1 MKIRHRLA
9 LQFTVLSGCI
19 LLVIFILVYLLLQSY
34 VNNTFFNQLED
45 RALITAQV
53 FLEKD
58 ELARKKWKDVEK
70 KYIQAI
76 PGEDGMIY
84 DEANQ
89 PVFIEPG
96 SVSIAPAIIQAV
108 RHHKKYRFH
117 YKGNPAVGLYY
128 TDNQGN
134 FVIFVTAGNEAG
146 QAQLMHN
153 LWILGGTF
161 ALGMLMVFLLGQWF
175 SYRALRPINYIN
187 RQMKNIRAS
196 NLHARVKKSRNDD
209 EIDELASNFNDL
221 LEHLEKAFHMQ
232 QSFVSNAS
240 HELRTP
246 LTAIIT
252 ELEVILQKQRNQEDY
267 IKTLRS
273 VLDESAKLKTI
284 TNGLLEL
291 TQAETDTHAG
301 KEHIRLDELL
311 WDLREEWAN
320 KHPEQL
326 LNVQMLRLPEDATR
340 LEITG
345 HRELLILAVKNIIK
359 NAFKFSNN
367 QAVEVALDC
376 QQEQLLIT
384 VTDHGIGISPEDAAR
399 IFLPLFRANNAR
411 IYPGFG
417 IGLSMAQ
424 KIVQAHRGQITV
436 SSEPGQGSI
445 FSISFPAQQ
454 HI

>member
-19 LLVIFILVYLLLQSY
+19 LLVIFVLVYLLLQNY

-58 ELARKKWKDVEK
+58 ELAKKKWKDIEK
-70 KYIQAI
+70 KYIQTI

-84 DEANQ
+84 DEENQ

-96 SVSIAPAIIQAV
+96 ALNIPPAIIQTV
-108 RHHKKYRFH
+108 RYHKKYRFH
-117 YKGNPAVGLYY
+117 YKGQPAVGLYY
-128 TDNQGN
+128 SDNQGN

-146 QAQLMHN
+146 QAQLIHN

-161 ALGMLMVFLLGQWF
+161 ALGMLMVFVIGQWF
-175 SYRALRPINYIN
+175 SYRALRPINFIN
-187 RQMKNIRAS
+187 RQVKNIRAS
-196 NLHARVKKSRNDD
+196 NLHARVKKSRNED

-291 TQAETDTHAG
+291 TQADTDTYAG
-301 KEHIRLDELL
+301 KEHIRMDELL
-311 WDLREEWAN
+311 WDLREEWAS

-326 LNVQMLRLPEDATR
+326 LNMQMLQLPEDATR

-345 HRELLILAVKNIIK
+345 NRELLVLAIKNIIK
-359 NAFKFSNN
+359 NAFKFSGN
-367 QAVEVALDC
+367 QPVDCTLDC
-376 QQEQLLIT
+376 QEEQLLIT
-384 VTDHGIGISPEDAAR
+384 ITDSGIGILPEDAAR
-399 IFLPLFRANNAR
+399 IFMPLFRANNAR

-424 KIVQAHRGQITV
+424 KIIQAHNGQISV
-436 SSEPGQGSI
+436 SSEPGHGST
-445 FSISFPAQQ
+445 FNVSFTT
-454 HI
+454 HH

>member
-9 LQFTVLSGCI
+9 LQFTILSGCI
-19 LLVIFILVYLLLQSY
+19 LLVIFVLVYLLLQNY
-34 VNNTFFNQLED
+34 VNNTFFSQLED

-58 ELARKKWKDVEK
+58 ELAKKKWKNLEK
-70 KYIQAI
+70 KYIQSI

-84 DEANQ
+84 DEENQ
-89 PVFIEPG
+89 PVFIDPG
-96 SVSIAPAIIQAV
+96 AVSIPSAIIQAV
-108 RHHKKYRFH
+108 RYHKKYRFH
-117 YKGNPAVGLYY
+117 YKGKPAVGLYY
-128 TDNQGN
+128 SDNQGN

-146 QAQLMHN
+146 QAQLVHN
-153 LWILGGTF
+153 LWILAGTF
-161 ALGMLMVFLLGQWF
+161 ALGMLMVFVIGQWF
-175 SYRALRPINYIN
+175 SYRALRPINFIN
-187 RQMKNIRAS
+187 TQVKNIRAA
-196 NLHARVKKSRNDD
+196 NLHARVKKSRNED

-221 LEHLEKAFHMQ
+221 LEHLEKAFQLQ

-291 TQAETDTHAG
+291 TQADTDTYAG

-311 WDLREEWAN
+311 WDLREEWVR

-326 LNVQMLRLPEDATR
+326 LNVQMLQLPEDATR

-345 HRELLILAVKNIIK
+345 NRELLALAIKNIIK
-359 NAFKFSNN
+359 NAFKFSSN
-367 QAVEVALDC
+367 QPVDCTMNC

-384 VTDHGIGISPEDAAR
+384 ITDKGIGISPEDAAR
-399 IFLPLFRANNAR
+399 IFMPLFRANNAR

-424 KIVQAHRGQITV
+424 KIIQAHKGQISV
-436 SSEPGQGSI
+436 SSEPGQGST
-445 FSISFPAQQ
+445 FNVSFTT
-454 HI
+454 HH

>member
-9 LQFTVLSGCI
+9 LQFTLLSGCI
-19 LLVIFILVYLLLQSY
+19 LLVIFVLVYLLLQNY
-34 VNNTFFNQLED
+34 VNNTFFTQLED

-58 ELARKKWKDVEK
+58 ELARKKWKDIEK

-84 DEANQ
+84 DEENQ

-96 SVSIAPAIIQAV
+96 AVSLPPAVIQAV
-108 RHHKKYRFH
+108 RYHKKYRFH
-117 YKGNPAVGLYY
+117 YKGKPAVGLYY
-128 TDNQGN
+128 SDNQGN

-146 QAQLMHN
+146 QVQLMHN

-161 ALGMLMVFLLGQWF
+161 ALGMLMVFVIGQWF
-175 SYRALRPINYIN
+175 SYRALRPINFIN
-187 RQMKNIRAS
+187 RQVKNIRSS

-252 ELEVILQKQRNQEDY
+252 ELEVILQKQRDQEDY

-291 TQAETDTHAG
+291 TQADTDTHAG

-311 WDLREEWAN
+311 WDLREEWAA

-326 LNVQMLRLPEDATR
+326 LNVQMLQLPEDATQ

-345 HRELLILAVKNIIK
+345 NSALLVLAVKNIIK

-367 QAVEVALDC
+367 QPVDCILDC
-376 QQEQLLIT
+376 QATQLLIT
-384 VTDHGIGISPEDAAR
+384 ITDKGIGISPEDAER
-399 IFLPLFRANNAR
+399 IFMPLFRANNAR

-424 KIVQAHRGQITV
+424 KIIQAHKGQITV
-436 SSEPGQGSI
+436 SSEPGHGST
-445 FSISFPAQQ
+445 FNVSFTT
-454 HI
+454 HH